1 MNTLIK
7 QIKQELRAMMNGVA
21 SAAMR
26 NAGLTADY
34 RVNFGVELPRLKG
47 LLDEIRTEML
57 PTLPMPEEGTN
68 EARLAQMLWH
78 ESVRECRILATMLY
92 PPKEFL
98 PEVADIWVRQ
108 ISTVE
113 IAQIAAMNL
122 FCKMPNASEKA
133 FQWIAAEEDMTQI
146 VGYYTLMH
154 LLRGNQLSERS
165 EQELQDQAAV
175 AMQSENVQL
184 QKAAM
189 KALAFLN
196 EE

>member
-57 PTLPMPEEGTN
+57 PTLPVPEEGTN

-133 FQWIAAEEDMTQI
+133 FQWIAAE
-146 VGYYTLMH
+146 GL
-154 LLRGNQLSERS
+154 
-165 EQELQDQAAV
+165 
-175 AMQSENVQL
+175 
-184 QKAAM
+184 
-189 KALAFLN
+189 
-196 EE
+196 